1 MQKGEKRAHVDS
13 GPEPGE
19 MAGALSRRPEESLAA
34 GSLEAK
40 WPEAGWWHCLALMHM
55 TVYFLISTLP
65 IPQFHVCSQRA
76 LCPISPGRPK
86 VLSSPK
92 GKTRGQG

>member
-1 MQKGEKRAHVDS
+1 MQKGEKREQSSCDGAHVDS

-40 WPEAGWWHCLALMHM
+40 
-55 TVYFLISTLP
+55 
-65 IPQFHVCSQRA
+65 
-76 LCPISPGRPK
+76 
-86 VLSSPK
+86 
-92 GKTRGQG
+92 